1 MMAFYSFNYFF
12 SFKLLKCLF
21 AEKLRGLRTGETL
34 NISHLLY
41 YYQGLSVDTS
51 GALQTPPSHEHQES
65 KIVSFA
71 PNVV

>member
-1 MMAFYSFNYFF
+1 MMEFYSFNYFF

-34 NISHLLY
+34 NNRVNGIC
-41 YYQGLSVDTS
+41 YQGLSVDTS